1 MSVFFLF
8 IKLVILGIFCWI
20 WKILFSWTIWV
31 VLSHIPLLTG
41 YNIVLLILHSLLKL
55 VAANLSTQLLLV
67 GTTDE

>member
-1 MSVFFLF
+1 MV
-8 IKLVILGIFCWI
+8 LV
-20 WKILFSWTIWV
+20 
-31 VLSHIPLLTG
+31 HIPLLTG